1 MFGLGS
7 AFQLPSFDDA
17 LSAVH
22 RFVGSFAPESAP
34 SPPPGLHDLSDH
46 AHYALLTAMEAGLLT
61 QRSIRG

>member
-1 MFGLGS
+1 MFGLES

-22 RFVGSFAPESAP
+22 RFVGSFASQPATP
-34 SPPPGLHDLSDH
+34 AHGLHDLSDH

>member
-7 AFQLPSFDDA
+7 AFQFPSFDDA
-17 LSAVH
+17 LSAVN
-22 RFVGSFAPESAP
+22 RFVGSFAAKPAAP
-34 SPPPGLHDLSDH
+34 THGLHDLSDH